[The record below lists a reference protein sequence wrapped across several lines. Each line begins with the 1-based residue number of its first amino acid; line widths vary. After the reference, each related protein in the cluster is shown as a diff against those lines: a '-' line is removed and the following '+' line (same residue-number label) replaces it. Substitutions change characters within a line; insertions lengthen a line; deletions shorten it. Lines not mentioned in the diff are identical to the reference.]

1 MLNDHS
7 KQQTAM
13 NTLSIDIGGTSIKMM
28 VLDSKGLPLTNYLHE
43 LTPHPA
49 TKDSVCLLIETM
61 IQQLKIPFD
70 RVSAGFPG
78 VVQHGIIMNAANMDP
93 SWIGFPFQ
101 NELVRLTRHPALVA
115 NDADIQGLGDVS
127 GNGVELVITL
137 GTGVGS
143 ALFLNGHLVPNLEL
157 GHHPFQDNLTYE
169 SLLGIAGLK
178 KYGIIK
184 WRADLKKAIILWQQ
198 TFNCDQLYL
207 GGGNAHQ
214 INFKLPELVKIS
226 DNIEGI
232 LGGIKLWER

>member
-1 MLNDHS
+1 MLNDEPT
-7 KQQTAM
+7 KQRPM

-28 VLDSKGLPLTNYLHE
+28 VLDSKGQPLTEYFHE

-49 TKDSVCLLIETM
+49 TLAATCLLLGKM
-61 IQQLKIPFD
+61 IQPLMSTFD

-78 VVQHGIIMNAANMDP
+78 VVQHGIIMTAANMHA
-93 SWIGFPFQ
+93 SWIGFAFQ
-101 NELVRLTRHPALVA
+101 DELQRITKRPALVA

-143 ALFLNGHLVPNLEL
+143 ALFLNGQLVPNLEL
-157 GHHPFQDNLTYE
+157 GHHPFQDNHTYE
-169 SLLGIAGLK
+169 ELLGISGLEK
-178 KYGIIK
+178 DGVTT
-184 WRADLKKAIILWQQ
+184 WRSNLSKAILLWQQ
-198 TFNCDQLYL
+198 TFNYDQLYL

-214 INFKLPELVKIS
+214 INFKLPESVKIS